1 MVNEIKEG
9 MSVSEIQAVLKVS
22 KKAIYDKLNKDEFED
37 LVVKVKG
44 VKYIKPRGIKKL
56 KESFGKASKSEVSE
70 EFEVG
75 ETLQENI
82 VKEVTQQIDYK
93 EELIINLKERV
104 KFLEDE
110 NIKLLNMLEDQ
121 HKIMEQQ
128 NNIIQNE
135 QQITLNHTE
144 LLLVEKR
151 EVLKLRK
158 EQYEKENLGIRKIF
172 KFFK

>member
-75 ETLQENI
+75 EILQENI
-82 VKEVTQQIDYK
+82 VKEVTQEIDYK

-110 NIKLLNMLEDQ
+110 NIKLFNVIEEQ
-121 HKIMEQQ
+121 SKIMQQQ
-128 NNIIQNE
+128 NNIVQNE

-158 EQYEKENLGIRKIF
+158 EQYEKENSGVRKFLNIF
-172 KFFK
+172 K

>member
-1 MVNEIKEG
+1 M
-9 MSVSEIQAVLKVS
+9 L
-22 KKAIYDKLNKDEFED
+22 
-37 LVVKVKG
+37 
-44 VKYIKPRGIKKL
+44 
-56 KESFGKASKSEVSE
+56 E